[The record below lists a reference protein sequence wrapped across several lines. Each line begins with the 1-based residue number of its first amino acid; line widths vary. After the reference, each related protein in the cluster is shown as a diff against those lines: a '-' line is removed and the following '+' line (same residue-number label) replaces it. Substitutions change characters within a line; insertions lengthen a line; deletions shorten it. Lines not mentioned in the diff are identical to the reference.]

1 MIFKNV
7 NGQSYSMIPAV
18 IANPNLP
25 GNTVVTAKQID
36 GNKILFFSGTMPS
49 VNDCLDIT
57 AANIESKGFTKL
69 LETQE
74 FGITYTYNVDNK
86 KRLIRKTVIDAMEL
100 SYLAAGTIGWAAII
114 LNNPETSN
122 SYVIFTDTIGTWG
135 DTQAPIILDN
145 KVGTLNSRNLFKN
158 VSIEIADKSNLV

>member
-36 GNKILFFSGTMPS
+36 GNKILFFSGNMPS

-57 AANIESKGFTKL
+57 AVNIESKGFTKL

-100 SYLAAGTIGWAAII
+100 NYLAAGTIGWAAII